1 MPFTLSLVPFMFS
14 LDFVCSGIYICK
26 NIRLKPFPVLKTLT
40 QSIFLSCLLAV
51 ILLAGCSTMDTFEKN
66 AEIPKHEWSYS
77 LQPEINFTITDTV
90 TPYNVFVTLRHTDAY
105 AYKNIWLYISTRQ
118 PGDSTF
124 QKERFE
130 LTLQN
135 QNGEWIGTGM
145 SDIWEVRYPLF
156 NNLRFTKQ
164 GNYTIRLQQTMR
176 DNPLLHVMNAGVRIE
191 KAKQ

>member
-1 MPFTLSLVPFMFS
+1 MPS
-14 LDFVCSGIYICK
+14 YICK

-51 ILLAGCSTMDTFEKN
+51 VLLAGCSTMDTFEKN

>member
-1 MPFTLSLVPFMFS
+1 
-14 LDFVCSGIYICK
+14 
-26 NIRLKPFPVLKTLT
+26 
-40 QSIFLSCLLAV
+40 
-51 ILLAGCSTMDTFEKN
+51 MDTFEKN
-66 AEIPKHEWSYS
+66 AEIPQHEWSYS
-77 LQPEINFTITDTV
+77 LQPEVNFTITDTV

>member
-1 MPFTLSLVPFMFS
+1 MKALTTRIQHILGSFILASLLFS
-14 LDFVCSGIYICK
+14 
-26 NIRLKPFPVLKTLT
+26 
-40 QSIFLSCLLAV
+40 SCT
-51 ILLAGCSTMDTFEKN
+51 TMDAFEKN
-66 AEIPKHEWSYS
+66 AEIPQHQWSYS

-90 TPYNVFVTLRHTDAY
+90 SPYDVFVTLRHTDAY

-156 NNLRFTKQ
+156 NDLRFTKQ
-164 GNYTIRLQQTMR
+164 GTYTIRLQQTMR
-176 DNPLLHVMNAGVRIE
+176 DNPLLHIMNAGIRIE

>member
-1 MPFTLSLVPFMFS
+1 MVFT
-14 LDFVCSGIYICK
+14 FVK
-26 NIRLKPFPVLKTLT
+26 TLRLKPLQRLHTLASSFLFGSFIVSSVLLGSCS
-40 QSIFLSCLLAV
+40 SIDA
-51 ILLAGCSTMDTFEKN
+51 FEKN
-66 AEIPKHEWSYS
+66 AEIPKHQWTYDF
-77 LQPEINFTITDTV
+77 QPQVEFNITDTV
-90 TPYNVFVTLRHTDAY
+90 SPYNVFVTLRHTDAY
-105 AYKNIWLYISTRQ
+105 AYKNIWLFLSTRQ

-130 LTLQN
+130 LTLQD
-135 QNGEWIGTGM
+135 QEGKWIGTGM

-156 NNLRFTKQ
+156 NNIRFTKQ

>member
-1 MPFTLSLVPFMFS
+1 LKRFPRLNTPTALSVC
-14 LDFVCSGIYICK
+14 FV
-26 NIRLKPFPVLKTLT
+26 VLATVL
-40 QSIFLSCLLAV
+40 LSS
-51 ILLAGCSTMDTFEKN
+51 CSTMDTFEKN
-66 AEIPKHEWSYS
+66 AEIPNHEWSYS
-77 LQPEINFTITDTV
+77 LQPEINFTITDTIS
-90 TPYNVFVTLRHTDAY
+90 PYNVFVTLRHTDAY

-118 PGDSTF
+118 PGDSSF

-130 LTLQN
+130 LTLQQ

-156 NNLRFTKQ
+156 NNLRFTKS

-176 DNPLLHVMNAGVRIE
+176 DNPLLHVMNAGIRIE

>member
-1 MPFTLSLVPFMFS
+1 M
-14 LDFVCSGIYICK
+14 
-26 NIRLKPFPVLKTLT
+26 KPFPVLKTLT
-40 QSIFLSCLLAV
+40 QPIFFSSILAV
-51 ILLAGCSTMDTFEKN
+51 LLLAGCTTMDVFEKN

-77 LQPEINFTITDTV
+77 LQPEIDFTITDTV

>member
-1 MPFTLSLVPFMFS
+1 MFS
-14 LDFVCSGIYICK
+14 LDFVFPGIYICK
-26 NIRLKPFPVLKTLT
+26 NNRLKPFRRLKTLT
-40 QSIFLSCLLAV
+40 HISFGLV
-51 ILLAGCSTMDTFEKN
+51 LLAGLFLSSCTTMDTFERN
-66 AEIPKHEWSYS
+66 AEIPQHQWSYS
-77 LQPEINFTITDTV
+77 LQPEVEFTITDTIS
-90 TPYNVFVTLRHTDAY
+90 PYNVFVTLRHTDAY
-105 AYKNIWLYISTRQ
+105 AYKNIWLYISTKQ

-156 NNLRFTKQ
+156 SNVRFKKQ

-176 DNPLLHVMNAGVRIE
+176 DNPLLHVMNAGIRIE
-191 KAKQ
+191 KAK

>member
-1 MPFTLSLVPFMFS
+1 
-14 LDFVCSGIYICK
+14 
-26 NIRLKPFPVLKTLT
+26 LKPFPRLNTPTAVTICSFVLA
-40 QSIFLSCLLAV
+40 SLL
-51 ILLAGCSTMDTFEKN
+51 LGSCSTMDTFEKN

-77 LQPEINFTITDTV
+77 LQPEINFTITDTIS
-90 TPYNVFVTLRHTDAY
+90 PYNVFVTLRHTDAY

-118 PGDSTF
+118 PGDSSF

-130 LTLQN
+130 LTLQ
-135 QNGEWIGTGM
+135 QQDGEWIGTGM

-156 NNLRFTKQ
+156 NNLRFTKS

-176 DNPLLHVMNAGVRIE
+176 DNPLLHVMNAGIRIE